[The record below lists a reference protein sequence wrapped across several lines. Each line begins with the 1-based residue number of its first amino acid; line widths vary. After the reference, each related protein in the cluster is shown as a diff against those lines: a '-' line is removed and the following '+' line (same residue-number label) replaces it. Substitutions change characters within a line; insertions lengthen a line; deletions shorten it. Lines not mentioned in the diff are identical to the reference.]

1 MDVWTQLVENY
12 FSFRLRHLVVTQ
24 FILGVVIW
32 FYLVEDLYESK
43 TFPDHI
49 RNDKGSET
57 TITATITGRF
67 FQIKD
72 HVRITKEETNML
84 ISNIRTFHFQLGIIL
99 SLSLCL
105 SLSLSLSLSKYFHIL
120 SGPDDPSQLSFQK
133 MFIWDSFILV
143 TPFICFLDEF
153 QTEK

>member
-12 FSFRLRHLVVTQ
+12 FLFRLRHLVVTQ

-49 RNDKGSET
+49 RNDKGLET

-120 SGPDDPSQLSFQK
+120 SGPDVPWQLSFQK
-133 MFIWDSFILV
+133 MVIWDSFILV